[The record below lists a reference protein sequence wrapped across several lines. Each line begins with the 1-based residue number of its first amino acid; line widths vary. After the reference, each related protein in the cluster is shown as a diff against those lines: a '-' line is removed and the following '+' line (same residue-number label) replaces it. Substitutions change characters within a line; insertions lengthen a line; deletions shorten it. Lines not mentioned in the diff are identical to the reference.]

1 MSFAAKGMGRARV
14 GRETWAV
21 AQRILTE
28 LLRRRRS
35 LVFWGGFPVSIL
47 LLIGMILTGR
57 TDLTIPEAFERA
69 AISALVGSGFF
80 FSGVGGTVSTIVAE
94 REQGTL
100 KRLFLSPLSGLSYF
114 WGIFLAYILVA
125 GAQVILVGAVAAY
138 LGARFHGS
146 IPLGLLLF
154 GLTVSGYVGAGFIL
168 GTQLARRTD
177 DVNALVAA
185 VGLPFVIIGGTFLPT
200 TLFPENLLELA
211 KYTPVYHMNEGL
223 LGVAIH
229 DYSWQE
235 VGDHLGYLAVF
246 TGVMVI
252 GGWLSYLQMVRR
264 ERQL

>member
-1 MSFAAKGMGRARV
+1 MGMKRV

-35 LVFWGGFPVSIL
+35 LAFWGFFPVSIL

-57 TDLTIPEAFERA
+57 TDLTIPEAFEQA
-69 AISALVGSGFF
+69 AVSALVGSGFF

-100 KRLFLSPLSGLSYF
+100 KRLFLSPMSGLSYF
-114 WGIFLAYILVA
+114 LGIFLAYILVA
-125 GAQVILVGAVAAY
+125 TAQVILVTGVAAY
-138 LGARFHGS
+138 LGARYHGNVL
-146 IPLGLLLF
+146 LGLLLF
-154 GLTVSGYVGAGFIL
+154 GLTVAGYVGAGFIL

-200 TLFPENLLELA
+200 TLFPENLLEVA

-223 LGVAIH
+223 LGVAIQG
-229 DYSWQE
+229 YSWQE
-235 VGDHLGYLAVF
+235 IGENLGYLAVF
-246 TGVMVI
+246 TGVMVV
-252 GGWLSYLQMVRR
+252 GGWLSYLQMVQR